1 MSKKDNTQ
9 QDVPEAPKNT
19 IQFGDG
25 PEYVIDEMP
34 DDVKILYNRWLDKKN
49 ALNMVEQNADDLR
62 VLLSTYEIRMKSI
75 LEPPNKMKT
84 NEESNVIS

>member
-25 PEYVIDEMP
+25 PEYVVDEMP
-34 DDVKILYNRWLDKKN
+34 NEAKVLFARWQEKKT
-49 ALNMVEQNADDLR
+49 
-62 VLLSTYEIRMKSI
+62 SFSYG
-75 LEPPNKMKT
+75 
-84 NEESNVIS
+84 

>member
-25 PEYVIDEMP
+25 PEYVVDEMP
-34 DDVKILYNRWLDKKN
+34 NEAKILFAKKKKKKQALAMVDNNRDDLMIILAQYEVRMKTILEADKK
-49 ALNMVEQNADDLR
+49 
-62 VLLSTYEIRMKSI
+62 
-75 LEPPNKMKT
+75 
-84 NEESNVIS
+84 EESNVVS

>member
-25 PEYVIDEMP
+25 PAYDADTMP
-34 DDVKILYNRWLDKKN
+34 DEAKVLFARWQEKKQALAMVDNNR
-49 ALNMVEQNADDLR
+49 DDLMII
-62 VLLSTYEIRMKSI
+62 LAQYEVRMKTI
-75 LEPPNKMKT
+75 LEADSKEDT
-84 NEESNVIS
+84 NVVS